1 MGNHLLQIE
10 DLTKYIKFSLLEK
23 KCHLEAKGKNV
34 NTFFRGPQSMF
45 ENGGARFWY
54 GSRKCEGGGGGRGL
68 RENNTAGKTWGL
80 PSAPHPICCHKL
92 TPFIQ

>member
-54 GSRKCEGGGGGRGL
+54 GSRKCEGGGGGEVYEKTTPQEKRGGYPQL
-68 RENNTAGKTWGL
+68 LILFVAI
-80 PSAPHPICCHKL
+80 S
-92 TPFIQ
+92 